1 MGPVSRLE
9 FEEDVGVEH
18 VPVADETGATA
29 ADIVHPDSAES
40 YAHRASADVPT
51 LSRRTN
57 LVALE
62 EIMKAN
68 LDIKEDNEREQV
80 LSKLADKQDYRR
92 TFMLSSLSPQQQEE
106 TDPISVAEMNRRM
119 REQGYGAY
127 NEDAYFLEQEEM
139 LDDIDLDVVLE
150 EEDEDIMEDIEQ
162 LEEFFGGG
170 PRPEQSWYYS
180 PTSGR
185 SRLSRRTQ
193 PTEMDDLIDLD
204 FEEPYSDELYRLL
217 RF

>member
-1 MGPVSRLE
+1 MGPLSRLE
-9 FEEDVGVEH
+9 FEEDVGVEN

-29 ADIVHPDSAES
+29 ADIVDPGSAES

-57 LVALE
+57 IVAIE

-68 LDIKEDNEREQV
+68 LDIKEENERELV

-92 TFMLSSLSPQQQEE
+92 TLMLTSVSPQRQEE
-106 TDPISVAEMNRRM
+106 TDRISVAEMNRRM
-119 REQGYGAY
+119 REQGCGAY
-127 NEDAYFLEQEEM
+127 KEDVYFLEEEEM
-139 LDDIDLDVVLE
+139 LDDIDLEVLLE
-150 EEDEDIMEDIEQ
+150 EEGEDIMDDLEQ
-162 LEEFFGGG
+162 LEEFFARG

-185 SRLSRRTQ
+185 SQFRRRTQ

-204 FEEPYSDELYRLL
+204 FEERYSDELYRLL

>member
-1 MGPVSRLE
+1 MGPVYRLV
-9 FEEDVGVEH
+9 FEEDDGVEN
-18 VPVADETGATA
+18 VNETGATA
-29 ADIVHPDSAES
+29 ADKVYPDSAES
-40 YAHRASADVPT
+40 YARRASAGVPT

-57 LVALE
+57 LVALA

-68 LDIKEDNEREQV
+68 LDVKEEDERELV
-80 LSKLADKQDYRR
+80 LSKLADKQNYRR
-92 TFMLSSLSPQQQEE
+92 TLMLSAQQQEE
-106 TDPISVAEMNRRM
+106 TDRICVAEMNRRM

-127 NEDAYFLEQEEM
+127 NEESYFLDQDEM
-139 LDDIDLDVVLE
+139 IDDIDLDVVLE
-150 EEDEDIMEDIEQ
+150 EEDEDIMEEVEQ
-162 LEEFFGGG
+162 LEEFFAGG

-180 PTSGR
+180 PRSGR
-185 SRLSRRTQ
+185 SRLSWRTQ